1 MSTLTYNGWK
11 NRSTWNVALWL
22 GNDEGYYR
30 ETVAMAKRMSAANI
44 HLSGLRARIFVTHTL
59 GWDRTP
65 DGDRMGSVDWP
76 AIAECIR
83 EMAE

>member
-1 MSTLTYNGWK
+1 MATEYNGWK

-22 GNDEGYYR
+22 GNDEGYYNAAR
-30 ETVAMAKRMSAANI
+30 SLAQRKPRLGAVGAKA
-44 HLSGLRARIFVTHTL
+44 FVMHTL

-65 DGDRMGSVDWP
+65 DGDRLGSVDWQ